1 MSTDVAAT
9 ARLPRPAERV
19 AIVSLL
25 LVFLCG
31 VVLGAVVMSYWFHPG
46 LHGSQPGGD
55 GMTMSIREWKDELN
69 LTDDQTRRLT
79 SILDDFSRYYD
90 NLLADGNTR
99 IVQILDADQKQKF
112 EQMMA
117 RHKAMARRGN

>member
-1 MSTDVAAT
+1 METAT
-9 ARLPRPAERV
+9 ATLPRPAERV

-31 VVLGAVVMSYWFHPG
+31 AVLGAVVMSYWGHTG
-46 LHGSQPGGD
+46 LHGTRPGRD
-55 GMTMSIREWKDELN
+55 GMSMSIKEWKEELD
-69 LTDDQTRRLT
+69 LSDDQTRQLT

-99 IVQILDADQKQKF
+99 IVQILNADQKQKY
-112 EQMMA
+112 ERMMA
-117 RHKAMARRGN
+117 QHKK

>member
-1 MSTDVAAT
+1 
-9 ARLPRPAERV
+9 
-19 AIVSLL
+19 
-25 LVFLCG
+25 
-31 VVLGAVVMSYWFHPG
+31 
-46 LHGSQPGGD
+46 
-55 GMTMSIREWKDELN
+55 MSIREWKDELN